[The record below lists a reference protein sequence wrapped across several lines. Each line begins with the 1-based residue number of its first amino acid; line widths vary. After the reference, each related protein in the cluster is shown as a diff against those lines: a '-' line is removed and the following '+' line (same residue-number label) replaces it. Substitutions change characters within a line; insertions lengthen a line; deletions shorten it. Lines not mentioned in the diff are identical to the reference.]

1 MGLDGAHE
9 RGVGRSLAF
18 MEYDRP
24 VKPTEPPPYDEL
36 KTQEQ
41 VEDIMQPGAGAVVID
56 FWSPTCGPC
65 LAMAQD
71 FADVAE
77 QFERSEVR
85 FCKLDTEA
93 HPELTVAFNIRAVPT
108 ILFVHDGKILDASV
122 GRMSAKVLGEKSE
135 WLVGKAHKKPGLLR
149 RLLG

>member
-1 MGLDGAHE
+1 M
-9 RGVGRSLAF
+9 LAL
-18 MEYDRP
+18 
-24 VKPTEPPPYDEL
+24 VKPTEPAPYDEL
-36 KTQEQ
+36 ETQEE
-41 VEDIMQPGAGAVVID
+41 VEAIMSPGGGAVVID

-71 FADVAE
+71 FTDVAE

-93 HPELTVAFNIRAVPT
+93 HPELAVPFKIRAVPT
-108 ILFVHDGKILDASV
+108 ILFVHDGKILDAAV
-122 GRMSAKVLGEKSE
+122 GRLSAKALGEKSE
-135 WLVGKAHKKPGLLR
+135 WLLGKAQRRPGLLR